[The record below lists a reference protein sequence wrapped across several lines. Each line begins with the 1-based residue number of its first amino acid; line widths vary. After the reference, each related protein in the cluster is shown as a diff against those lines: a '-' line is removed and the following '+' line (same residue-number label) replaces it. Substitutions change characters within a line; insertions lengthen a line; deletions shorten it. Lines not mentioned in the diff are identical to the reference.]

1 MGFFSWKTSD
11 TKKSIR
17 NIHTNKCRP
26 VFLLQPNGEAPIEEP
41 GYQGYGEF
49 GGKDAYVWLA
59 ERNLPP
65 QALDKLD
72 LEGKRSAGVAL
83 AHGNLIR
90 IGTTGQ
96 LVAVFHNHA
105 FLKDCGIDVLEF
117 GGSWND
123 EIPGVGKSANTL
135 LDERLAARVAI
146 RELVPIRYPLK
157 FSFKPSAIYGDLPE
171 AETCPDQGFF

>member
-26 VFLLQPNGEAPIEEP
+26 VFLLQPNGKAPIGEP
-41 GYQGYGEF
+41 GYLGYGEF
-49 GGKDAYVWLA
+49 GGTDAYEWLA
-59 ERNLPP
+59 EHNLPP
-65 QALDKLD
+65 QALAKLGT
-72 LEGKRSAGVAL
+72 EEKRSAGVSL

-90 IGTTGQ
+90 VGSTGQ
-96 LVAVFHNHA
+96 LVAVFHDHE
-105 FLKDCGIDVLEF
+105 FLKHCGIDFLDF
-117 GGSWND
+117 GGNWNE
-123 EIPGVGKSANTL
+123 EIPGIGKSANAL
-135 LDERLAARVAI
+135 LEEKLAARVPI

-157 FSFKPSAIYGDLPE
+157 FSFSSSARYEDLPE